1 MKPRIG
7 YTLLTLAI
15 AVDLLV
21 GGKALLNGR
30 AQEADAQGANPYEL
44 FARALEIIRQDYV
57 DPAKVQYS
65 ELVHSALRGML
76 TDLDPHSFFLDRDE
90 YRESEEENRGEVI
103 GIGVVVSLIDRVVTV
118 VSTVEDA
125 PAASAGILP
134 GDQIRAVNNVLTMN
148 KRLDDVSPLLR
159 GAPGKPIR
167 LTVYRPS
174 TKTTLDIEVTRTLYK
189 VTTVRDAHLI
199 EGEKDRYRIG
209 YIRITEFNQPT
220 SAELGEKLDE
230 LIGQGM
236 QALVLDLRYNPGGL
250 VQSAI
255 DTCGIFLPPRSLVVY
270 TEGRDPGSRQE
281 FFTNVRS
288 KVRKSFP
295 LAVLVNAESASASEI
310 VAGALRDQG
319 RALIVGETTFGKG
332 VVQAQFPLPDGSGI
346 HFTVARYFTPNRQ
359 AIQEH
364 GVTPDIQSVLS
375 PADERA
381 LLLKRRGV
389 LFSDEE
395 KDLVAHAHDNQ
406 LDRAVDALKG
416 WLFYTS

>member
-7 YTLLTLAI
+7 YTLLILAI

-21 GGKALLNGR
+21 GGKVLLNGR
-30 AQEADAQGANPYEL
+30 AQDADAQGANPYAL
-44 FARALEIIRQDYV
+44 FARALEIVRRDYV

-65 ELVHSALRGML
+65 ELVHSALQGML
-76 TDLDPHSFFLDRDE
+76 TQLDPHSFFLDRDE
-90 YRESEEENRGEVI
+90 YRESEEENLGEVI
-103 GIGVVVSLIDRVVTV
+103 GIGVVVSLVDRVVTV

-125 PAASAGILP
+125 PAANAGILP
-134 GDQIRAVNNVLTMN
+134 GDQIRAVNNVLTTN

-159 GAPGKPIR
+159 GTPGKPIR
-167 LTVYRPS
+167 LTIYRPS
-174 TKTTLDIEVTRTLYK
+174 TKTTLDVEVTRTLYK

-199 EGEKDRYRIG
+199 DGENDQHRIG

-220 SAELGEKLDE
+220 PAELGEKLDD
-230 LIGQGM
+230 LMSQGM

-255 DTCGIFLPPRSLVVY
+255 DTCGLFLPPRSLVVY

-281 FFTNVRS
+281 FFTNVRG
-288 KVRKSFP
+288 KPRKFFP
-295 LAVLVNAESASASEI
+295 LAILVNAESASASEI

-319 RALIVGETTFGKG
+319 RAFIVGETTFGKG

-346 HFTVARYFTPNRQ
+346 HFTVARYFTPSRQ

-395 KDLVAHAHDNQ
+395 KNLVAHAHDNQ
-406 LDRAVDALKG
+406 LDRAVDALRG
-416 WLFYTS
+416 WLYYTS